1 MFSHVNATI
10 DGLSTIQVHHNS
22 IQPLCDEFDALQ
34 DDNISAGF
42 IFFAL
47 SRALSLWID
56 LVNLL
61 YMSIVIVVF
70 LWLGNCK

>member
-22 IQPLCDEFDALQ
+22 IQSLCNEFDALQ

-42 IFFAL
+42 IYYAL
-47 SRALSLWID
+47 SRALSLWIE
-56 LVNLL
+56 LVSLL
-61 YMSIVIVVF
+61 YMAIVIAVF
-70 LWLGNCK
+70 LWLGNRK